1 MKGLFDTHCHIDE
14 EAFAADR
21 EEVIARQQAEG
32 VAAMVVPGV
41 NVASIETVL
50 DVCHRHPGFCYP
62 ALGLHPEDVK
72 ENWEADLAIVEATIQ
87 THRNELVAIGEI
99 GLDYY
104 WDKTYKEQQ
113 KEVLRRQLRL
123 ARELDLPV
131 ILHNREATEDILTIV
146 REITNHLTV
155 SPSNGMEK
163 CLYLALRTGETMGN
177 VVSTIDYLDG
187 KGNKINHLSE
197 APLRGVFHCYS
208 GSKETAEQILKMG
221 FYLGIGGVLTFKNS
235 KLGETLAELNQS
247 PMTNQQSPILER
259 IVLETDAPYMAP
271 VPHRGERNE
280 SRWMN
285 HVAEKLAEVLKMPKE
300 AIIAA
305 TTANAKQLFGIK

>member
-1 MKGLFDTHCHIDE
+1 MYDTHCHIDE

-21 EEVIARQQAEG
+21 EETIARQRENG
-32 VAAMVVPGV
+32 VEAMVVPGV

-50 DVCHRHPGFCYP
+50 DVCHRHPHFCYP

-72 ENWEADLAIVEATIQ
+72 ENWESDLATIEAAIR
-87 THRNELVAIGEI
+87 THRDKLVAIGEI

-104 WDKTYKEQQ
+104 WDKTYKEEQ
-113 KEVLRRQLRL
+113 KEVLRRQLLL

-131 ILHNREATEDILTIV
+131 ILHNREATEDILTVV
-146 REITNHLTV
+146 RECSAV
-155 SPSNGMEK
+155 SCQHS
-163 CLYLALRTGETMGN
+163 A
-177 VVSTIDYLDG
+177 
-187 KGNKINHLSE
+187 
-197 APLRGVFHCYS
+197 LRGVFHCYS

-235 KLGETLAELNQS
+235 KLGEVLRELNNTYQS
-247 PMTNQQSPILER
+247 SINRQSSIAQSSILDR
-259 IVLETDAPYMAP
+259 LVLETDAPYMAP

-280 SRWMN
+280 SRFLS
-285 HVAEKLAEVLKMPKE
+285 HVADKLSEVLEMPKE
-300 AIIAA
+300 GIIAA